1 PMVAYSIS
9 TSFTICWT
17 CRSFAKG
24 PIHRKGNIWQ
34 NSRTFA
40 EYGYGKKE
48 DIDFG
53 CYDQSGALCLSSR
66 PPVSSRGPRHR
77 EHRHKKRR
85 IGGRG
90 NTTCGRSCPRDRY
103 SDPLHRPTAAAGI
116 LQLYPGDPSKTD
128 YLQSGHRKP

>member
-90 NTTCGRSCPRDRY
+90 DRKSTRLNSSHVKISY
-103 SDPLHRPTAAAGI
+103 AVFC
-116 LQLYPGDPSKTD
+116 LQKQTII
-128 YLQSGHRKP
+128 